1 MKKVTLLIAIYCV
14 LAFYAFGQ
22 TDVRTLLDSVT
33 IEKYPKADE
42 VVVFDS
48 TNVYVEETG
57 LSHVYTRSLVK
68 VLNEKGAKQNN
79 VFVIDYEPLSAYVEI
94 QKVLIH
100 RADGTTET
108 VENEVCDYVAPARMI
123 YWGAS
128 QKMIEIGRL
137 EPNDAIEVW
146 CYRKGY
152 TYALLYNNSEA
163 SGDDS
168 QYIPPMRGHFYDIV
182 HFWNNHPIIEKVYVV
197 DIQTDKNLKYKI
209 YHGHLEEKV
218 EQQGDRTQYIFTAS
232 DLQPRKKEPAMLA
245 PSDVWLKLLLTTAPD
260 WESKSLWFYGVNEDY
275 GSFIPTPEV
284 KKKVAEL
291 LVGAKSELDS
301 IAILTHWVADNMR
314 YSGISMGAGEGYT
327 LHNCEMNFTDL
338 CGVCKDKAG
347 LLVAMLRAAGFESY
361 AAMTMAGE
369 RIEDIPADQFN
380 HSVTVVKRRNGNYEL
395 LDPTWVPF
403 IRELW
408 SSAEQQ
414 QGYLMGVPE
423 GATLMYTPIS
433 PAENHYFKM
442 HAETTILKNGT
453 LEGTLSITA
462 EGQTDASVRSLLF
475 TRHYRHEWDKNVE
488 KELLQTFPRAVITSK
503 TYTTTDNYLTTPVK
517 ITYKFQIPN
526 YAIVT
531 DKEIIFT
538 PITAQHPFKRA
549 LSHLNIDVATEE
561 REYPFRDRCSRQIE
575 ITENIKLPTFKK
587 VVYQPESVSFTDSAV
602 SYSGGYKID
611 GKKISFSEKG
621 TFGKRVYDTEDWA
634 GFRKAVQAQKKFETE
649 KVILAR

>member
-1 MKKVTLLIAIYCV
+1 MKKFTFFVATYCI
-14 LAFYAFGQ
+14 LAFCTFGQ

-42 VVVFDS
+42 VVLFDS
-48 TNVYVEETG
+48 TSVYVEETG
-57 LSHVYTRSLVK
+57 LSHVYRRCLLK

-79 VFVIDYEPLSAYVEI
+79 IFIIDYEPLSAYVEI

-100 RADGTTET
+100 RTDGTTET
-108 VENEVCDYVAPARMI
+108 VDNEVCDYVAPARMI

-137 EPNDAIEVW
+137 EVGDAIEIW
-146 CYRKGY
+146 SYRKGY
-152 TYALLYNNSEA
+152 TYALLFDNEA
-163 SGDDS
+163 AGDDS
-168 QYIPPMRGHFYDIV
+168 RYIPPMRGHFYDIV
-182 HFWNNHPIIEKVYVV
+182 PFWHSSPVIEKVYIV

-209 YHGHLEEKV
+209 YHGHIEDRIEP
-218 EQQGDRTQYIFTAS
+218 QGDRTQYIFTATN
-232 DLQPRKKEPAMLA
+232 LMPQKKEPAMLA
-245 PSDVWLKLLLTTAPD
+245 PSDVWLKLLLSTAPD

-275 GSFIPTPEV
+275 GSFVPTPEV
-284 KKKVAEL
+284 KKKVTEL

-301 IAILTHWVADNMR
+301 ISILTHWVADNMR
-314 YSGISMGAGEGYT
+314 YSGISMGEGEGYT

-347 LLVAMLRAAGFESY
+347 LLIAMLRAAGFESY

-403 IRELW
+403 VRELW

-423 GATLMYTPIS
+423 GATLMYMPIS
-433 PAENHYFKM
+433 PAENHYFKV
-442 HAETTILKNGT
+442 HAETIILKNGT
-453 LEGTLSITA
+453 LEGELVITA
-462 EGQTDASVRSLLF
+462 EGQSDAAVRNLLF
-475 TRHYRHEWDKNVE
+475 TRHHHNEWDKNVE
-488 KELLQTFPRAVITSK
+488 KELLMISPRAVITSK
-503 TYTTTDNYLTTPVK
+503 TYTTTDNYLNGPVK
-517 ITYKFQIPN
+517 ITYKFRIPN
-526 YAIVT
+526 YATVT

-538 PITAQHPFKRA
+538 PITALHPFKRA

-575 ITENIKLPTFKK
+575 ITENIKLPSFKK
-587 VVYQPESVSFTDSAV
+587 VVYQPETVSFTDTAV

-611 GKKISFSEKG
+611 KKKIAFSEKG
-621 TFGKRVYDTEDWA
+621 TFGKRIYDIEDWA
-634 GFRKAVQAQKKFETE
+634 GFRKAVHAQKNFETE

>member
-1 MKKVTLLIAIYCV
+1 MKKFTFFIVICCISAFCV
-14 LAFYAFGQ
+14 FGQ
-22 TDVRTLLDSVT
+22 TDIRTLLDSVT

-42 VVVFDS
+42 VVLFDS

-57 LSHVYTRSLVK
+57 LSHVHMHCLVK
-68 VLNEKGAKQNN
+68 ILNEKGAKKNN
-79 VFVIDYEPLSAYVEI
+79 IFTIDYDPLSAYVEI

-100 RADGTTET
+100 RADGSTE
-108 VENEVCDYVAPARMI
+108 VVDNKVCDYTAPARMI

-137 EPNDAIEVW
+137 EPDDAIEVW
-146 CYRKGY
+146 SYRKGY
-152 TYALLYNNSEA
+152 TYALLLGNELD
-163 SGDDS
+163 GDDS

-182 HFWNNHPIIEKVYVV
+182 HFWYDYPIIEKVYSV
-197 DIQTDKNLKYKI
+197 DIQTSKNLNYKI
-209 YHGHLEEKV
+209 YHGHIEEKV
-218 EQQGDRTQYIFTAS
+218 EQQDDRTQYVFTANN
-232 DLQPRKKEPAMLA
+232 LMPQKKEPAMLA

-275 GSFIPTPEV
+275 GSFVPTPEV
-284 KKKVAEL
+284 KKRVSKL
-291 LVGAKSELDS
+291 LAGAKTELDS
-301 IAILTHWVADNMR
+301 ISILTHWVADNMR
-314 YSGISMGAGEGYT
+314 YSGISMGPGEGYT
-327 LHNCEMNFTDL
+327 LHNCEMNYTDL

-347 LLVAMLRAAGFESY
+347 LLIAMLRAAGFESY

-403 IRELW
+403 VRELW

-442 HAETTILKNGT
+442 HAETSILKNGT
-453 LEGTLSITA
+453 LEGELVITA
-462 EGQTDASVRSLLF
+462 EGQSDAAVRNLLF
-475 TRHYRHEWDKNVE
+475 TRHHHNEWDKNVE

-503 TYTTTDNYLTTPVK
+503 TYTTTDDYLNGPVK
-517 ITYKFQIPN
+517 ITYKFKIPN
-526 YAIVT
+526 YATVT

-538 PITAQHPFKRA
+538 PITALHPFKRA
-549 LSHLNIDVATEE
+549 LSHLSVDVASEE
-561 REYPFRDRCSRQIE
+561 RQYPFRDRCSRQIE
-575 ITENIKLPTFKK
+575 ITENIKLPSFKK
-587 VVYQPESVSFTDSAV
+587 VVYQPETVSFTDSAV

-611 GKKISFSEKG
+611 GKKISFSENG
-621 TFGKRVYDTEDWA
+621 TFGKRIYETDDWT
-634 GFRKAVQAQKKFETE
+634 GFRKAIQAQKNFENE